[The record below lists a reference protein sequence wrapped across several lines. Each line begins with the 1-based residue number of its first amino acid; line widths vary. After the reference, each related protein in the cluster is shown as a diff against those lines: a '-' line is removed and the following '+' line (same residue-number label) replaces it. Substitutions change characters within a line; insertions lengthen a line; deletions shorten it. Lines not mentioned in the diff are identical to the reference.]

1 MNKYDLIPKIEELEF
16 LFVLESPYANEVA
29 SDIPCVGSTGL
40 RMSQGIFNTNEIAF
54 GHYLKT
60 GQKGFEKY
68 GIMNSFS
75 FPLELHSAQ
84 TEEQKQFSKLKDVQ
98 WIAGVSNRSSH
109 YNGFLTILNSIE
121 NVEGISNFKIRFTN
135 YVNQAPNLKYI
146 VFCGYIA
153 QSMYLFSFKQAIQP
167 YNKPILMK
175 TKSQRELYLMF
186 VNHPS
191 ERNGQWDF
199 KLSSITK

>member
-1 MNKYDLIPKIEELEF
+1 M
-16 LFVLESPYANEVA
+16 ESPYASEIV
-29 SDIPCVGSTGL
+29 SGVPCAGSTGL
-40 RMSQGIFNTNEIAF
+40 RISREIFNTNEIAF
-54 GHYLKT
+54 GQYLIAK
-60 GQKGFEKY
+60 QKGFEKY

-75 FPLELHSAQ
+75 FPLEIHSGQ
-84 TEEQKQFSKLKDVQ
+84 TVEQKQFSKLKNVE
-98 WIAGVSNRSSH
+98 WVAGVSNRSSH

-121 NVEGISNFKIRFTN
+121 NVEEISNFKTRLTN

-153 QSMYLFSFKQAIQP
+153 QSMYLFSFKQSIQL

-199 KLSSITK
+199 KLSSIAK